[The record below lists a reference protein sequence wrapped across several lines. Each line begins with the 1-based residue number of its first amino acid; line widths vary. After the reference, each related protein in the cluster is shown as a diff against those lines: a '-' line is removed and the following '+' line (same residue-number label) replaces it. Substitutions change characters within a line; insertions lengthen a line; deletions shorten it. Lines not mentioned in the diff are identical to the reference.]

1 MSEIRRCRYY
11 LHRRIKKFKE
21 EKGNDRDKRKK
32 FQLENIG
39 SFGYKYYLILV
50 VCVSVSEL
58 PVSVESVRENG
69 YPINDDGKSYGPDV
83 KESNIQ
89 PDLILVCNE
98 DGKEGYIKKED
109 LNRGAVSLE
118 QAQNGGFHNYQIPM
132 YLSDGKSIVGYFR
145 IK

>member
-1 MSEIRRCRYY
+1 M
-11 LHRRIKKFKE
+11 KFVDVGIIYIDELKNL
-21 EKGNDRDKRKK
+21 KKRKEMIEIK
-32 FQLENIG
+32 EKNFNWKILGTLAI
-39 SFGYKYYLILV
+39 SIYLILV

>member
-1 MSEIRRCRYY
+1 MKFVDVGIIYIDEFKNLKKRKEMIEIKE
-11 LHRRIKKFKE
+11 KKFNWKML
-21 EKGNDRDKRKK
+21 GA
-32 FQLENIG
+32 LTI
-39 SFGYKYYLILV
+39 SIYLILV
-50 VCVSVSEL
+50 VCVSASEL

>member
-1 MSEIRRCRYY
+1 M
-11 LHRRIKKFKE
+11 KFVDVGIIYIDEFKNL
-21 EKGNDRDKRKK
+21 KKRKEMIEIK
-32 FQLENIG
+32 EKKIG
-39 SFGYKYYLILV
+39 WKILGTLVISIYLILV

-118 QAQNGGFHNYQIPM
+118 QAQNGGFNNYQIPM
-132 YLSDGKSIVGYFR
+132 YLSDGKSVVGYFR

>member
-1 MSEIRRCRYY
+1 MKFVDVGIIYIDELKNLKKRKEMIEIKE
-11 LHRRIKKFKE
+11 KKFNWKML
-21 EKGNDRDKRKK
+21 GA
-32 FQLENIG
+32 LAI
-39 SFGYKYYLILV
+39 SIYLILV
-50 VCVSVSEL
+50 VCVSASEL

>member
-1 MSEIRRCRYY
+1 M
-11 LHRRIKKFKE
+11 KFVDVGIIYIDELKNL
-21 EKGNDRDKRKK
+21 KKRKEMIEIK
-32 FQLENIG
+32 EKNFNWKILGVLAI
-39 SFGYKYYLILV
+39 SIYLILV

>member
-1 MSEIRRCRYY
+1 MKFVDVGIIYIDEFKNLKKRKEMIEIKE
-11 LHRRIKKFKE
+11 KKFNWKML
-21 EKGNDRDKRKK
+21 GA
-32 FQLENIG
+32 LAI
-39 SFGYKYYLILV
+39 SIYLILV
-50 VCVSVSEL
+50 VCVSASEL

-98 DGKEGYIKKED
+98 DGKEGYIKKGD

-118 QAQNGGFHNYQIPM
+118 QTQNGGFHNYQIPM

>member
-1 MSEIRRCRYY
+1 MKFVDVGIIYIDEFKNLKKRKEMIEIKE
-11 LHRRIKKFKE
+11 KKFNWKML
-21 EKGNDRDKRKK
+21 GV
-32 FQLENIG
+32 LAI
-39 SFGYKYYLILV
+39 SIYLILV
-50 VCVSVSEL
+50 VCVSASEL

>member
-1 MSEIRRCRYY
+1 MIEI
-11 LHRRIKKFKE
+11 KE
-21 EKGNDRDKRKK
+21 KNFNWKILGA
-32 FQLENIG
+32 LAI
-39 SFGYKYYLILV
+39 SIYLILV

-118 QAQNGGFHNYQIPM
+118 QAQNGG
-132 YLSDGKSIVGYFR
+132 LSDTNVFVGWEKYSWVF
-145 IK
+145 